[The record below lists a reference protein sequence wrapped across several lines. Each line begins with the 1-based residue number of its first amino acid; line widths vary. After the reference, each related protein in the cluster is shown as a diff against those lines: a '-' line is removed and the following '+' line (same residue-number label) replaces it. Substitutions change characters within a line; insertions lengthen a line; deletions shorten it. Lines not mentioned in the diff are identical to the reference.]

1 MSPKMTD
8 VEIVERTIA
17 QLNDKCD
24 RTASRSGP
32 QLYCTAGR
40 SFKLFAAATSRR
52 VSRTGKQPRQPVDGT
67 ENLCKPQRNFADEPL
82 IAPINK
88 QPCPR
93 VGQLCFP

>member
-52 VSRTGKQPRQPVDGT
+52 VSRT
-67 ENLCKPQRNFADEPL
+67 
-82 IAPINK
+82 
-88 QPCPR
+88 
-93 VGQLCFP
+93 